1 MNNPSPLMP
10 QGSLLEQKNK
20 GRAKVKIA
28 VIFVLA
34 IHAVGLLALL
44 MQGCNRD
51 KPTTQNEA
59 TNNVT
64 APAFD
69 ATSSPPVVDTSSIP
83 PAVAPSNQP
92 PVVDVNPTPAA
103 AMDYTIVAGD
113 TYDKI
118 SKKFHVSVQSLIAAN
133 PGIEPTKLQVGK
145 KIKIPPPAP
154 VTNTTATAT
163 PTPANGDI
171 IYAVKSGDTLSKIAT
186 NFHSSVKAIRSA
198 NNLKTD
204 SIRVGQKL
212 TIPKAGSTPDAP
224 APTNGTTPAPQ

>member
-44 MQGCNRD
+44 MQGC
-51 KPTTQNEA
+51 KKEGSTAQNEA
-59 TNNVT
+59 TNNAST
-64 APAFD
+64 PAFE
-69 ATSSPPVVDTSSIP
+69 ATSAPPVVDTTSI
-83 PAVAPSNQP
+83 PAVAPSNPP
-92 PVVDVNPTPAA
+92 PVVDLTPAA
-103 AMDYTIVAGD
+103 ATDYTIVAGD

-118 SKKFHVSVQSLIAAN
+118 SKKFHVTIPALVAAN
-133 PGIEPTKLQVGK
+133 PGVEPTRLQVGK

-154 VTNTTATAT
+154 ATTATATAT
-163 PTPANGDI
+163 PTPTNGDI

-212 TIPKAGSTPDAP
+212 TIPKSGAADAAAATNTT
-224 APTNGTTPAPQ
+224 AP

>member
-44 MQGCNRD
+44 MQGCKRE
-51 KPTTQNEA
+51 PTTAQNEP
-59 TNNVT
+59 TNNVS
-64 APAFD
+64 APSFD
-69 ATSSPPVVDTSSIP
+69 ATSAPPLVDTSSIP
-83 PAVAPSNQP
+83 PAVAPSNPP
-92 PVVDVNPTPAA
+92 PVVDLAPAPAA
-103 AMDYTIVAGD
+103 TEYTIVAGD
-113 TYDKI
+113 SYSKI
-118 SKKFHVSVQSLIAAN
+118 APRFHTTVSALVAAN
-133 PGIEPTKLQVGK
+133 PGVDPAKLQVGK

-154 VTNTTATAT
+154 ATSTTSQTA
-163 PTPANGDI
+163 PPANGDI
-171 IYAVKSGDTLSKIAT
+171 IYSVKSGDTLSKIAT
-186 NFHSSVKAIRSA
+186 NFHTSVKVIRSA

-212 TIPKAGSTPDAP
+212 TIPKSGGADTA
-224 APTNGTTPAPQ
+224 APTNTTTP